1 MRPKESFAMKKSVRN
16 LVLATAVAILSAT
29 SMHAAVTGS
38 APSPKLPKGNGGTTV
53 QGGR

>member
-1 MRPKESFAMKKSVRN
+1 MKKSVRN
-16 LVLATAVAILSAT
+16 LILATAVATLSAA

-38 APSPKLPKGNGGTTV
+38 APSPKMPKGNGGTVV